1 MQSLLSGAASAGST
15 NSTSTGAGAAVALSA
30 TPQDGNPQLSAF
42 AQVLS
47 TLQQLQQSNPTE
59 YQQVTSQIA
68 TNLQTAAQTATTD
81 GNTTQAAQLTQLA
94 TDFTSA
100 SQNGTLPNIQDLAQ
114 AMCGAH
120 GHHHHM
126 DASSSSSDQST
137 SSQTS
142 AAANQTTLAYELS
155 QQISAFLSN
164 QTSSTQAGTLDP
176 LSIIQNTLTSAGVS
190 LS

>member
-15 NSTSTGAGAAVALSA
+15 NSPLTGSGAAVALSA

-59 YQQVTSQIA
+59 YQQVTAQIA
-68 TNLQTAAQTATTD
+68 TNLQTAAQAATTD

-100 SQNGTLPNIQDLAQ
+100 SENNTLPNIQGLAQ
-114 AMCGAH
+114 AISGAE
-120 GHHHHM
+120 GHHHHHHM
-126 DASSSSSDQST
+126 QASSDS

-142 AAANQTTLAYELS
+142 LAYDLS
-155 QQISAFLSN
+155 QQISAFLAN
-164 QTSSTQAGTLDP
+164 ATSSPQAGKLDP
-176 LSIIQNTLTSAGVS
+176 LSIIQNTLASAGVS